1 MEALSLQTNM
11 IDSPPMHVAIIMD
24 GNGRWAKAR
33 GMSRISGHREGAK
46 AVRRAIESALK
57 EKIHYLT
64 LFGFSS
70 ENWNRP
76 SSEIKDL
83 MALLRE
89 YLSTEIEELNS
100 YGVKLRFI
108 GELKRL
114 DSETKKLI
122 QLSEELTNNNQK
134 LNLIIALSYGGRA
147 EIVESARALGKQI
160 ESGSL
165 RAETIDEK
173 LFENS
178 LYTQGI
184 PDPDLLIR
192 TSGERRISN
201 FLLWQCA
208 YTEFVF
214 FETLWPDFS
223 NVEFS
228 EAIKEYHGRER
239 RYGSTTN

>member
-57 EKIHYLT
+57 EKVHYLT

-76 SSEIKDL
+76 SGEIKEL

-108 GELKRL
+108 GQLKRL
-114 DSETKKLI
+114 DTETKKLI

-165 RAETIDEK
+165 RAESIDEK